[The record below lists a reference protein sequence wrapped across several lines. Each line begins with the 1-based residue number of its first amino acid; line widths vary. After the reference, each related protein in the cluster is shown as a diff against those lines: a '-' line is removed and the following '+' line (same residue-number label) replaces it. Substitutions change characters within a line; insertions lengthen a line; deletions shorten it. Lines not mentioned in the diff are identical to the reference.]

1 MSQITKVITSLT
13 LCLLLITP
21 ASAFTLQNRSSKVR
35 VSAQRR
41 TRVNKDLA
49 KERREEAFQLVWQTI
64 NDENFDP
71 TFGGVNW
78 AQVRA
83 RYAPRVAQATSDYQ
97 LHLLLQQMLN
107 EIPQSHFAIIPPEEI
122 PRIKPR
128 KKLSGK
134 ASGTAATE
142 AEAAL
147 SDEEENESDNEIA
160 TRMLNGIG
168 VDVRIMNGQ
177 VVITRVDADGAAAK
191 AGLRPG
197 FSIKSVDNMSL
208 ADIPAGADITPGL
221 HLRLRQR
228 VLVDYLGG
236 EPGTDV
242 HLSYLDAENKEH
254 QVVIKR
260 ERLKG
265 ALSSAVGTLPPAYT
279 ELEAKRLPDNIGY
292 IRFNLFAPQLAE
304 KICGAV
310 KSMRDAP
317 GLIIDLRG
325 NPGGVMGMASG
336 LVGLLTK
343 KTGLIGVIRT
353 RTGILPIPAFPQKS
367 SFAGPLVVL
376 IDRLS
381 GSTAEVMAAALQES
395 GRALIIGERSAG
407 EVLGANI
414 KRLPTGALFE
424 YAQGGF
430 TTSNGTTL
438 EGKGVTP
445 DVEKKLDRNSLLKGE
460 DDQLQ
465 EAIKR
470 IQQHPENPQNALT
483 VKAPP
488 SPPPPVEIT
497 VTTKPPARA
506 EQEKEA
512 TEPTRPAPF
521 KSTPQADAVME
532 RYIKAVGGREALARL
547 TSRISTG
554 ICKYPF
560 QSLSGKIVI
569 YEQAPDKR
577 SMEIE
582 IPNLGVTKIVFD
594 GQRGWMQ
601 DSLMGFYEY
610 SEPML
615 TALRRDFD
623 FYKITKYRELY
634 SEMSY
639 KGMIDSSQGRVEI
652 LEVATPDGA
661 RDELHFD
668 AQTGLLVY
676 GDGAQLG
683 DYRQVGDV
691 KIPFLIVVLLAGQ
704 EMRIQLQQVSH
715 NVPISADA
723 FAEPRSCFNGQ

>member
-1 MSQITKVITSLT
+1 MSHITKVITSLT
-13 LCLLLITP
+13 LCVLLVTP
-21 ASAFTLQNRSSKVR
+21 ASALTLQNRNSKAR
-35 VSAQRR
+35 SSAQRR
-41 TRVNKDLA
+41 ARVRRDIA
-49 KERREEAFQLVWQTI
+49 RERREEAFQLVWQTV

-78 AQVRA
+78 SQVRA
-83 RYAPRVAQATSDYQ
+83 RYAPQVARTTNDFQ

-107 EIPQSHFAIIPPEEI
+107 EIPQSHFAIIPPEQI

-134 ASGTAATE
+134 AGSNAE

-160 TRMLNGIG
+160 TQMLNGIG
-168 VDVRIMNGQ
+168 VDVRILSGQ

-191 AGLRPG
+191 AGLRSG
-197 FSIKSVDNMSL
+197 FVIKSVDNMSL
-208 ADIPAGADITPGL
+208 AEIPATADIAPGL
-221 HLRLRQR
+221 HIRLRQR

-242 HLSYLDAENKEH
+242 HLSYLDAENKER
-254 QVVIKR
+254 QSVIKR

-265 ALSSAVGTLPPAYT
+265 ALSAAVGNLPPAYT
-279 ELEAKRLPDNIGY
+279 EMETKRLLGNIGY

-310 KSMRDAP
+310 KSMRDAT

-325 NPGGVMGMASG
+325 NPGGMMGMAAG
-336 LVGLLTK
+336 IVGLLTN

-353 RTGILPIPAFPQKS
+353 RNGSLPIPAFPQKS
-367 SFAGPLVVL
+367 AYKGPLVVL

-395 GRALIIGERSAG
+395 GRASVIGERSAG

-438 EGKGVTP
+438 EGKGVMP
-445 DVEKKLDRNSLLKGE
+445 DVEKKLVRNSLLRGE

-465 EAIKR
+465 EAIKQIPLR
-470 IQQHPENPQNALT
+470 PENPRNALT
-483 VKAPP
+483 VKA
-488 SPPPPVEIT
+488 PPPVEIT
-497 VTTKPPARA
+497 VTTKAPARA
-506 EQEKEA
+506 EEEKEA
-512 TEPTRPAPF
+512 AEPLRPAPF
-521 KSTPQADAVME
+521 KSTPQAEAVME
-532 RYIKAVGGREALARL
+532 RYIKAVGGREALAGL

-582 IPNLGVTKIVFD
+582 VPNLGVTKIVFD

-615 TALRRDFD
+615 TAFRRDFD

-691 KIPFLIVVLLAGQ
+691 KVPFLIVVLLAGQ